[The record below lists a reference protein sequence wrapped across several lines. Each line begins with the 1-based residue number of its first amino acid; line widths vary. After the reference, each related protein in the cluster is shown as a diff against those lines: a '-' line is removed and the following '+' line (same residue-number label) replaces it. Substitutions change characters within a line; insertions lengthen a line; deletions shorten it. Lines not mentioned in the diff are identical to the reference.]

1 MVANYFTTA
10 DERDKYGLLAEIG
23 VLHNQVS
30 DLTQENSRMRAVLDF
45 LEKQPAV
52 FTPAFC
58 WTPGRG
64 TLQDRVRE
72 KLIFEDE
79 FFLEANRKG

>member
-10 DERDKYGLLAEIG
+10 DDCDNHGLLAEIG
-23 VLHNQVS
+23 VLHDQIS
-30 DLTQENSRMRAVLDF
+30 DLTRQNSRMRAVLDF
-45 LEKQPAV
+45 LENQPAV

-58 WTPGRG
+58 WTPGGG

-79 FFLEANRKG
+79 FFLETNRKG